1 MKKTKYGFMVAVGML
16 ALVPFSFAGSGVCQ
30 APTAD
35 SALELDGCESGDT
48 LILREVYF
56 DTDSAR
62 IKEISF
68 DFLDQVSRELK
79 ENPTIKVA
87 VQGHTDS
94 IGAADYNMN
103 LSQNRAQSVRYYL
116 VSAGVNPDQ
125 LVSQGFGLTEP
136 LADNATSQGRAT
148 NRRVEL
154 KMVGTLVL
162 SEPKPSNIYI
172 STFHAVPS
180 ELVIP
185 VGSQVTW
192 TNYDEI
198 SHDITFDGMEGSRI
212 WTKGWKGDTYSLQF
226 DNPGTYTYHC
236 SVHKDANGKIV
247 VKPAVDEYV
256 TTESPIYP
264 GQTTSSYKGNQTTE
278 RVGS

>member
-1 MKKTKYGFMVAVGML
+1 MKKAKSGLVLAGAILAML
-16 ALVPFSFAGSGVCQ
+16 PFSSTWAGACQ
-30 APTAD
+30 APTAH
-35 SALELDGCESGDT
+35 SELELDGCMSGDI
-48 LILREVYF
+48 LVLREVHF
-56 DTDSAR
+56 DTDSAK

-68 DFLDQVSRELK
+68 DFLDQVSKELK

-87 VQGHTDS
+87 VQGHTDA
-94 IGAADYNMN
+94 IGAADYNMS
-103 LSQNRAQSVRYYL
+103 LSQNRAESVRYYL
-116 VSAGVNPDQ
+116 VSAGVNPQQ
-125 LVSQGFGLTEP
+125 LVAQGFGLTEP
-136 LADNATSQGRAT
+136 LADNATSQGRAE

-162 SEPKPSNIYI
+162 SEPQPTNVYI
-172 STFHAVPS
+172 STFHAVPM

-185 VGSQVTW
+185 AGSQVTW

-198 SHDITFDGMEGSRI
+198 SHDISFDGVQGSRI
-212 WTKGWKGDTYSLQF
+212 WTKGWNGDTYSLQF

-236 SVHKDANGKIV
+236 DVHKDVNGRIV
-247 VKPAVDEYV
+247 VKPAVEEYV

-264 GQTTSSYKGNQTTE
+264 GQTTSSYKGNQTTQ

>member
-1 MKKTKYGFMVAVGML
+1 MKKTKYGFMIALGIL
-16 ALVPFSFAGSGVCQ
+16 ALVPFSVSANGVCQ
-30 APTAD
+30 APTANA
-35 SALELDGCESGDT
+35 ALELDGCKSGDT
-48 LILREVYF
+48 LILREVHF

-62 IKEISF
+62 IKETSF
-68 DFLDQVSRELK
+68 DFLSQVASELK
-79 ENPTIKVA
+79 QNPTIKVA

-94 IGAADYNMN
+94 IGAADYNMS

-125 LVSQGFGLTEP
+125 LMAQGFGLTEP
-136 LADNATSQGRAT
+136 LADNATSQGRAV

-162 SEPKPSNIYI
+162 SEPVATNVYI

-180 ELVIP
+180 KLVVP
-185 VGSQVTW
+185 AGSQVTW

-198 SHDITFDGMEGSRI
+198 SHDISFDGVDGTRI
-212 WTKGWKGDTYSLQF
+212 WTQGWKANTYSLQF
-226 DNPGTYTYHC
+226 DNPGTYTYRC
-236 SVHKDANGKIV
+236 SVHKDANGTIV
-247 VKPAVDEYV
+247 VEPAVSEYV
-256 TTESPIYP
+256 VTESPVYP
-264 GQTTSSYKGNQTTE
+264 GQTTSSYKGDQTIT

>member
-1 MKKTKYGFMVAVGML
+1 MKKAKSGLVVAAALLAML
-16 ALVPFSFAGSGVCQ
+16 PFGSIWAGVCQ
-30 APTAD
+30 APTAH
-35 SALELDGCESGDT
+35 SELELDGCTSGDT
-48 LILREVYF
+48 LILREVHF
-56 DTDSAR
+56 DTDSAK

-68 DFLDQVSRELK
+68 DFLDQVSKELK

-103 LSQNRAQSVRYYL
+103 LSQNRAESVRYYL
-116 VSAGVNPDQ
+116 VSAGVNPQQ
-125 LVSQGFGLTEP
+125 LVAQGFGLTEP
-136 LADNATSQGRAT
+136 LADNATSQGRAE

-162 SEPKPSNIYI
+162 SEPQPTNVYI
-172 STFHAVPS
+172 STFHAVPM

-185 VGSQVTW
+185 AGSQVTW

-198 SHDITFDGMEGSRI
+198 SHDISFDGVQGSRI

-226 DNPGTYTYHC
+226 DNPGTYSYRC
-236 SVHKDANGKIV
+236 NVHKDVNGRIV
-247 VKPAVDEYV
+247 VKPAVEEYV

-264 GQTTSSYKGNQTTE
+264 GQTTSSYEGKQTTQ